1 MTSQECLAVLDAV
14 MAKVGNDEEIE
25 SLTADLIDI
34 KAFVGEIDTV
44 VSVLNEDVERL
55 NLKNGNLRSANNE
68 LYRRLGQQD
77 EIMKQAQE
85 DMSVVSAINAVI

>member
-1 MTSQECLAVLDAV
+1 MTSQECLAVLDTA

-34 KAFVGEIDTV
+34 KAFVGEVDTV

>member
-1 MTSQECLAVLDAV
+1 MTSQECLAVLDSAI
-14 MAKVGNDEEIE
+14 AKVGNDEEIE

-34 KAFVGEIDTV
+34 KGFVGEIDTV

-55 NLKNGNLRSANNE
+55 NMKNGNLRSANNE

>member
-1 MTSQECLAVLDAV
+1 MTSQECLAVLDAA

-34 KAFVGEIDTV
+34 KTFVGEVDTV

>member
-1 MTSQECLAVLDAV
+1 MTSQECLEILNSAVS
-14 MAKVGNDEEIE
+14 KVGNDEEIE
-25 SLTADLIDI
+25 SLIADLMDI
-34 KAFVGEIDTV
+34 KSFVGEVDLT

-55 NLKNGNLRSANNE
+55 NKKNSELRSANNE

-85 DMSVVSAINAVI
+85 DMSVVSAINAIV

>member
-1 MTSQECLAVLDAV
+1 MTSQECLAVLDSAI
-14 MAKVGNDEEIE
+14 AKVGNDEEIE

>member
-1 MTSQECLAVLDAV
+1 MTSQECLTVLDAA

>member
-1 MTSQECLAVLDAV
+1 MNSQECLAVLDAA

>member
-1 MTSQECLAVLDAV
+1 MTSQECLAVLDAA

>member
-1 MTSQECLAVLDAV
+1 MTSLECLEILNNAIS
-14 MAKVGNDEEIE
+14 KVGNDEEIE
-25 SLTADLIDI
+25 SLTTDLMDI
-34 KAFVGEIDTV
+34 KGFVGEVDLT

-55 NLKNGNLRSANNE
+55 NKKNGELRSANNE
-68 LYRRLGQQD
+68 LYRRLGAQD

>member
-1 MTSQECLAVLDAV
+1 MTSQECLAVLDAAI
-14 MAKVGNDEEIE
+14 AKVGNDEEIE

-34 KAFVGEIDTV
+34 KAFVGEVDTV

>member
-1 MTSQECLAVLDAV
+1 MTSQECLAVLDAA

-44 VSVLNEDVERL
+44 VSVLNEDVERP

>member
-1 MTSQECLAVLDAV
+1 MTSQECLAVLDAA

-34 KAFVGEIDTV
+34 KAFVGEVDTV

-77 EIMKQAQE
+77 EIMQKAQE

>member
-1 MTSQECLAVLDAV
+1 MTSQECLAVLDAA

-34 KAFVGEIDTV
+34 KAFVGEVDTV

-55 NLKNGNLRSANNE
+55 NIKNGNLRSANNE

>member
-1 MTSQECLAVLDAV
+1 

>member
-1 MTSQECLAVLDAV
+1 MTSQECLAVLDSA

-77 EIMKQAQE
+77 DIMKQAQE